1 MYFCHH
7 ETERVIS
14 WQDSSLYN
22 LYSFVANLTYL
33 HGNKILYYSYPKNLS
48 QIKRAGKIN
57 PAFTYRILV
66 CGSLYIR

>member
-14 WQDSSLYN
+14 WQD
-22 LYSFVANLTYL
+22 YSFVANLTYL